1 MARKDDDYNYNYEY
15 DEFGNEII
23 PEETEAEA
31 TTIAKDSNG
40 ATLAEGDTVKLIKDL
55 KLKGGG
61 STVLKRGTVVKNIRL
76 TDNPEEVEGRIDK
89 VLIVLKACFLQKM

>member
-23 PEETEAEA
+23 PEEAEVA
-31 TTIAKDSNG
+31 TIAKDSNG
-40 ATLAEGDTVKLIKDL
+40 ATLNEGDTVKLIKDL

-76 TDNPEEVEGRIDK
+76 TDNAEEVEGRIDK

>member
-1 MARKDDDYNYNYEY
+1 MARKDNDYNFNYEY

-23 PEETEAEA
+23 PEENDAEA

-40 ATLAEGDTVKLIKDL
+40 ATLNEGDTVKLIKDL
-55 KLKGGG
+55 KVKGGG

-76 TDNPEEVEGRIDK
+76 TDNPEEVEGKIEK
-89 VLIVLKACFLQKM
+89 VVIVLKACFLQKM